1 MSLTKR
7 IDDWFLGFNT
17 RAVDP
22 NKEKLQAGGKNK
34 RNQGRG
40 RKALKAG
47 TGLANLKAAALKHP
61 EVMVKIPKR
70 ISGASKGM
78 KGVRNHI
85 DYISRN
91 GELPL
96 ETQDGETLTGKKEY
110 NPLTEEWKKL
120 NIPEE
125 SKYREALNVVLS
137 MPAGT
142 NPEAVKNA
150 AREFAK
156 DQFDGHQYVFA
167 LHTDQPHPHV
177 HICVLM
183 RDEFGQRMNPR
194 KNDLFEWRVRFA
206 EKMREQGV
214 PCAATKRQHRGVTQ
228 KGKPSIPQHISSK
241 GRHSYIYAAQ
251 AKEIVEALKTN
262 TRPKHPFLKEAMQ
275 TRGFIASEY
284 KLIARE
290 LYKLGLKTEAKMVSQ
305 LSKDVQEQDFTT
317 RAQQVYDELSPNQQ
331 QQTKQEQE
339 QNQQTTKP
347 SNPTQ
352 ATIPQQNNEPETE
365 R

>member
-1 MSLTKR
+1 MSLQKR
-7 IDDWFLGFNT
+7 IDDWFLGFKT
-17 RAVDP
+17 RTVDP
-22 NKEKLQAGGKNK
+22 AKEKIQPTKAQ
-34 RNQGRG
+34 RNGRG
-40 RKALKAG
+40 RKPLKVG
-47 TGLANLKAAALKHP
+47 TGLTNLKAAALKHP

-70 ISGASKGM
+70 VSGASKGM
-78 KGVRNHI
+78 KGVRQHI

-91 GELPL
+91 GELQL
-96 ETQDGETLTGKKEY
+96 ETQDGEVLKGKKEY

-137 MPAGT
+137 MPEGT

-156 DQFDGHQYVFA
+156 EQFDGHQYVFA

-183 RDEFGQRMNPR
+183 RDEYGQRMNPR

-214 PCAATKRQHRGVTQ
+214 PCAATKRQHRGITR
-228 KGKPSIPQHISSK
+228 KGEPSIPKHMAGQ
-241 GRHSYIYAAQ
+241 GRNSYVYATQ
-251 AKEIVEALKTN
+251 AKEIAEALKTSN
-262 TRPKHPFLKEAMQ
+262 RPKHPFLKEAMQ
-275 TRGFIASEY
+275 TRGFIVSEY
-284 KLIARE
+284 KLVARE
-290 LYKLGLKTEAKMVSQ
+290 LYKLGLKTEAKIISNLAKNVA
-305 LSKDVQEQDFTT
+305 EQDFTT
-317 RAQQVYDELSPNQQ
+317 KAQQVYDQLKPQPDRNLTPTLNQ
-331 QQTKQEQE
+331 
-339 QNQQTTKP
+339 NH
-347 SNPTQ
+347 
-352 ATIPQQNNEPETE
+352 EPDVD